1 MKEAT
6 RSMSVRTHK
15 FTYKVNKETEIRE
28 REQEVTKIA
37 IPNNV
42 LDEAY
47 FKMAVQY
54 HVYSM
59 GERVL
64 TGKYLVEAQK
74 LKDAGKKATE
84 AQKEKLDRV
93 KEEKSEFVEDMKRYM
108 DILDATYIDVP
119 ETIASFMQDDFAR
132 LFAVWL
138 MGEKGYVAEDSDIYG
153 EGSTVTI
160 PFAFPE
166 QDKLGGF
173 VLDFK
178 EDITPAQK
186 KITVEAVNAYC
197 NRHLKTWGGDIY
209 KNITY
214 SHSQKLLHDEWFSR
228 SKKDMKID
236 RKGRGI
242 SNVSKDNFE
251 LAFQLFA
258 ICMYSQG
265 IPFFNGKSQTYM
277 NVGVSERVVAR
288 PTTKAEKAQSEQQ
301 KPTTENQKPANSKT
315 GNKAK

>member
-1 MKEAT
+1 MKEST
-6 RSMSVRTHK
+6 RSISIRTHK
-15 FTYKVNKETEIRE
+15 FSYKLNKETEERE
-28 REQEVTKIA
+28 REQEVAKIA

-42 LDEAY
+42 VDDSY

-59 GERVL
+59 GEKVL
-64 TGKYLVEAQK
+64 TGKYITEAQK
-74 LKDAGKKATE
+74 VKEAGKKVTD
-84 AQKEKLDRV
+84 AQKEKLERT
-93 KEEKSEFVEDMKRYM
+93 KAEKLAFVEDMKRFM
-108 DILDATYIDVP
+108 NILEATYVDVP
-119 ETIASFMQDDFAR
+119 EAIASFLQDDFAR
-132 LFAVWL
+132 LFSVWI

-186 KITVEAVNAYC
+186 KVTVDAVNAYC
-197 NRHLKTWGGDIY
+197 NRHLKTWGGELY

-228 SKKDMKID
+228 SKKDMKLD

-242 SNVSKDNFE
+242 ANISKDNFE

-265 IPFFNGKSQTYM
+265 IPFYNGKSQQYM
-277 NVGVSERVVAR
+277 NVGIGEKVVAR
-288 PTTKAEKAQSEQQ
+288 PTTKAEQQ
-301 KPTTENQKPANSKT
+301 NQKKPAT
-315 GNKAK
+315 NKAGSKAK